1 MLVLV
6 RQDREASDSET
17 VYRGVSSWQS
27 FPEKLDLLEWHG
39 QGKCRQLCFL
49 QIYQYFKINNNMS
62 IFYNQCTV
70 GGRPHAVK

>member
-39 QGKCRQLCFL
+39 QGKCRQLCFFAD
-49 QIYQYFKINNNMS
+49 ISVF
-62 IFYNQCTV
+62 
-70 GGRPHAVK
+70 

>member
-39 QGKCRQLCFL
+39 QGKCFFADISEFQN
-49 QIYQYFKINNNMS
+49 K
-62 IFYNQCTV
+62 
-70 GGRPHAVK
+70 